1 MSIGEVVSKR
11 EAPHSYAIHM
21 RCKRMLITYGDPNAI
36 DLALVL
42 SSATLLGAGSTK
54 HRGDVATVCVFLEKR
69 GCG

>member
-11 EAPHSYAIHM
+11 EAPHSYAIHIQ
-21 RCKRMLITYGDPNAI
+21 CKRMLITYGDPNAI

-42 SSATLLGAGSTK
+42 SSATLFGTGSTK
-54 HRGDVATVCVFLEKR
+54 HKGDVATMCMSLEKR